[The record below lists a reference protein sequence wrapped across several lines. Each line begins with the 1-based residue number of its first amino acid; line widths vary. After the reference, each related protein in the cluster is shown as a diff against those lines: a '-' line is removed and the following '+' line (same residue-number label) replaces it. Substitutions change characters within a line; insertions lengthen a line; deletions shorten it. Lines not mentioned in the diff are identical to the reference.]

1 MEDIAGDSA
10 IPDCRKRSVDAAGT
24 AHVLEDR
31 AARLGRQL
39 KLLNFVGLVVPVI
52 VGGLVLGYG
61 AGLKALG
68 LVIAVGAG
76 LTVLQLVVAVWSM
89 TAGWVD
95 AQAAST
101 RSAIRNRELARSFDR
116 MVGELAA
123 KSPGADAEYNRLSGR
138 DDSQQDNDYAL
149 GFSEPETRAA
159 HRAGLRLYR
168 VECVNCET
176 VPEDMKA
183 TDCGVCGDFIWSR
196 TRGYRAGRRA
206 HSRRLVLVRRRTRSD
221 RQHPG

>member
-1 MEDIAGDSA
+1 MEDVGLDSA
-10 IPDCRKRSVDAAGT
+10 IQDCRKRSVDAAGT

-39 KLLNFVGLVVPVI
+39 KLLNFVGLAVPVI

-61 AGLKALG
+61 AGMKALG

-116 MVGELAA
+116 MVDELAA
-123 KSPGADAEYNRLSGR
+123 ESPRAVDEYNRLAGR

-159 HRAGLRLYR
+159 HRAGLRMYR
-168 VECVNCET
+168 VTCVGCET
-176 VPEDMKA
+176 VPKDMKA
-183 TDCGVCGDFIWSR
+183 TDCGVCGDFVRSSI
-196 TRGYRAGRRA
+196 RGYRAGGRSD
-206 HSRRLVLVRRRTRSD
+206 SRRNVSVRASARSD
-221 RQHPG
+221 HLDAG